1 MGYYSLGFGMSSDRI
16 FHMDKLR
23 RLAQGRLSEI
33 LGEPALNVDKTMRN
47 FGFEHLAKMIY
58 MHMDN
63 RTQRII
69 QDFCDGIND
78 YPFYFSEGIEYWVL
92 GTQFEKWKPEDS
104 LSIYI
109 FMQYAM
115 TQSDEVFRDFIYS
128 KIQDEDIV
136 DRLIPFHPSNEIKGA
151 KAVFTDEELKKFGFY
166 EKDGQKPKPYSEKRK
181 IFEFIEDNLE
191 EEFRVI
197 DEIKNSFSSS
207 EGASNCWAV
216 SGKHTKSGKPML
228 MNDPH
233 LDPAMPSPFY
243 LAELNINDEY
253 IVGALLP
260 GVPAFISARTKNI
273 AYGVTSLNADLIDYF
288 EEKIE
293 GDKYLFK
300 GKWEPL
306 QIRDEVITIRDAD
319 PVTLQVRSTHHGP
332 ILDHKGA
339 IMGAIDS
346 KEPPLKI
353 KQTISMQWSGYD
365 YENHFIQE
373 FFNILDKENVHEVIE
388 SFRDTSGGAFGLC
401 MADRHDNIGYF
412 PFAKFPKRDDIYA
425 ASKGIK
431 PGWTGKYD
439 WKGYA
444 DFKDIPFMVN
454 PDKGYIFT
462 ANGRVSSDNV
472 KLGMGVTQ
480 AVSAR
485 ANRIDYLLNDLIH
498 VQKKKIDIDDMKT
511 VMNDT
516 FDIFA
521 SLKAPIMIQL
531 AEANLEKYMK
541 DKSRIPQIK
550 KWISELKAWDYRFE
564 LEVSQ
569 PTIFTLWDI
578 YFVDNMFKRQI
589 KNDKLRNHASKR
601 LGFEDFT
608 LNILENLQTDP
619 NYFSKYCQSGMK
631 DEPNSCIK
639 ALVDGLDFVHEY
651 LVIPGTTFTNE
662 DAFYKDWHKVVYRYA
677 PFTRSFLR
685 YFFDRSDSDSG
696 SKNTI
701 NVGSVYYSDFK
712 EKGLESQHTPNYRMI
727 VDFGNNANNQFS
739 IETGCSENILGRY
752 FYYNLHDR
760 HMSLEMVPM
769 NFNSL
774 NTTHTKRYATIRFI
788 FKDWY
793 NQEEERLRKL
803 EEAKQDSGK
812 TNEDL

>member
-1 MGYYSLGFGMSSDRI
+1 
-16 FHMDKLR
+16 MDKLR

-33 LGEPALNVDKTMRN
+33 LGEQALNVDKTMRN

-63 RTQRII
+63 RTQKII
-69 QDFCDGIND
+69 QDFSDGIND

-92 GTQFEKWKPEDS
+92 GTKFEKWKPEDS

-109 FMQYAM
+109 YMQYVMSAN
-115 TQSDEVFRDFIYS
+115 DELYRDYMYS
-128 KIQDEDIV
+128 KIQDRDIV
-136 DRLIPFHPSNEIKGA
+136 DRLIPFHPKDEIEGA

-166 EKDGQKPKPYSEKRK
+166 EKDGQKQQESTEKRK

-191 EEFRVI
+191 EELKLM
-197 DEIKNSFSSS
+197 DEINKVYSSG

-243 LAELNINDEY
+243 LAELNVNDEF

-260 GVPAFISARTKNI
+260 GVPIFVSGRTKNI
-273 AYGVTSLNADLIDYF
+273 AFGVTSLNADLIDYF

-293 GDKYLFK
+293 GNKYLFK
-300 GKWEPL
+300 DKWEPIE
-306 QIRDEVITIRDAD
+306 IREEIIKIRDAD
-319 PVTLQVRSTHHGP
+319 SVTIKVRSTHHGP
-332 ILDHKGA
+332 IMDHIGTV
-339 IMGAIDS
+339 MSSIDTS
-346 KEPPLKI
+346 AASLKP
-353 KQTISMQWSGYD
+353 KQPVSLAWTGYD
-365 YENHFIQE
+365 YENHFIQA
-373 FFNILDKENVHEVIE
+373 FFNILDLQNVQEAIKLF
-388 SFRDTSGGAFGLC
+388 SNKSGGAFGLC
-401 MADRHDNIGYF
+401 YADTHGNIGYS
-412 PFAKFPKRDDIYA
+412 PFAKFPKRVDIYEA
-425 ASKGIK
+425 ARGIK

-439 WKGYA
+439 WQGFT
-444 DFKDIPFMVN
+444 DPKDTPYMIN

-462 ANGRVSSDNV
+462 ANGRISSENV
-472 KLGMGVTQ
+472 KLGIGVTQ
-480 AVSAR
+480 AATAR
-485 ANRIDYLLNDLIH
+485 AQRIDYLLNDLIH
-498 VQKKKIDIDDMKT
+498 VQKKKIDIDDMKR

-516 FDIFA
+516 FDIYA
-521 SLKAPIMIQL
+521 SMKAPIMLEL
-531 AEANLEKYMK
+531 AEANLEKYIK

-550 KWISELKAWDYRFE
+550 KWMNDLKSWNYRFE
-564 LEVSQ
+564 LDMSQ

-578 YFVDNMFKRQI
+578 FFVDNMFKRQV

-601 LGFEDFT
+601 YGFEDFT
-608 LNILENLQTDP
+608 LDILENLKTDP
-619 NYFSKYCQSGMK
+619 SYFSKYCQSGIK
-631 DEPNSCIK
+631 DEPNSCLK

-651 LVIPGTTFTNE
+651 LVIPGASFKDE
-662 DAFYKDWHKVVYRYA
+662 DAYYRDWHKVVYRYA

-727 VDFGNNANNQFS
+727 VDFGDDANNQFS
-739 IETGCSENILGRY
+739 IETGCSENILGKY

-788 FKDWY
+788 YKDWY
-793 NQEEERLRKL
+793 AQEEERLSKL
-803 EEAKQDSGK
+803 EEAKAKQSKDDKKQD
-812 TNEDL
+812 L